1 MLTEKMCQIGL
12 SPRDIGI
19 ITPYAMQVRA
29 IQHSLQT
36 MDEIRIGSV
45 EDFQGLERKI
55 VLISTVRTC
64 SGGVIVDAARRL
76 GFVKCPKRINVA
88 MSRAR

>member
-1 MLTEKMCQIGL
+1 MMVENLLTLGL
-12 SPRDIGI
+12 SEDDIGI
-19 ITPYAMQVRA
+19 ITPYALQTRA
-29 IQHSLQT
+29 IESSLKRP
-36 MDEIRIGSV
+36 EIRIGTV
-45 EDFQGLERKI
+45 EDFQGLERKV

-64 SGGVIVDAARRL
+64 SSNAALDVSRKL